1 MPVINDII
9 RTQYRICYDY
19 SALTAAMLR
28 SLGMFTKLAIGYK
41 SDLEK
46 YHVSN
51 QVNLNSQW
59 ITIDTTYNFIY
70 IRYDIPINMG
80 KDGGDYK
87 IEKYI
92 SLRKPGL

>member
-1 MPVINDII
+1 MI
-9 RTQYRICYDY
+9 
-19 SALTAAMLR
+19 
-28 SLGMFTKLAIGYK
+28 LGIPTKLAIGYK